1 MDIDFT
7 SNANEVQAKIIER
20 QVPGQT
26 NDDPSLAAR

>member
-7 SNANEVQAKIIER
+7 PNANEVQAKIIER

-26 NDDPSLAAR
+26 NDDLSLAAR